1 MAITN
6 VSHCFVILRWMS
18 HSSQKWLIYAL
29 GGGLGHFHRA
39 LALSRV
45 ATLNGNKVK
54 IISNSQFACLIPW
67 KDEIGKN
74 IEVVIIPHKE
84 DKLGTAKLVHNQ
96 LNNSDYDRLVIDT
109 FPRGL
114 AGELPDILGNIDVP
128 KFLVSRYLNSD
139 YVKKFN
145 LHAEIEKYNLVF
157 SIEKIAPFKKCINSI
172 LTEPWLMYSSNE
184 LYPREKARLCLG
196 LEPDDRRPLIVVCGA
211 GNQDDIHYFSVLAEK
226 LKNKLDQ
233 WNVIF
238 NSPVFGLS
246 HLNAWPLLKYFQGI
260 DALVGAGGYNLVH
273 ESRQT
278 KTPLFSQPKKRLYDD
293 QYERL
298 VSNECYESIEDLVF
312 KLRSCSFSKKK
323 NEFENGVV
331 QSVKLIESF

>member
-6 VSHCFVILRWMS
+6 GPHCIATLSRMS

-39 LALSRV
+39 LALSRA

-74 IEVVIIPHKE
+74 IEVVTVPHTE
-84 DKLGTAKLVHNQ
+84 DKLGTAKLIHNQ
-96 LNNSDYDRLVIDT
+96 LNNNDYDRLVIDT

-114 AGELPDILGNIDVP
+114 AGELPNILGNIDVP
-128 KFLVSRYLNSD
+128 KFLVSRYLNSV
-139 YVKKFN
+139 YIKKFN
-145 LHAEIEKYNLVF
+145 LYAEIEKYNMVF
-157 SIEKIAPFKKCINSI
+157 SIERIAPFKKCNNSI
-172 LTEPWLMYSSNE
+172 LTEPWLMYNSDE
-184 LYPREKARLCLG
+184 LYPREKARLYLG
-196 LEPDDRRPLIVVCGA
+196 LESDDKRPLIVVCGT
-211 GNQDDIHYFSVLAEK
+211 GNQDDAHYYSVLAEK
-226 LKNKLDQ
+226 LKNKLSQ

-238 NSPVFGLS
+238 NSPFFGLG
-246 HLNAWPLLKYFQGI
+246 HLNAWPLLKYIQGI

-278 KTPLFSQPKKRLYDD
+278 KTPLFAEPKKRLYDD
-293 QYERL
+293 QLERL
-298 VSNECYESIEDLVF
+298 VSNECYKSIEDLVF
-312 KLRSCSFSKKK
+312 KLRSCSFTKKK
-323 NEFENGVV
+323 SEFENGVA
-331 QSVKLIESF
+331 QSVKLIECF